1 MAATNC
7 KLLLDVFTDLELIR
21 INSFKLIKPQV
32 IKTMLEVNRKN
43 DFGIVV
49 NNAYREIDYHYFLVD
64 YLTIM
69 RSEIDRFIEN
79 NGCITQSQLDCIY
92 KKYDIDCILSKF
104 ICLEFNKAKEIN
116 ELFKIKN
123 GFCDDNITYYWGIE
137 GQCEQLPAVETYY
150 WGNEG
155 VCILNVPP
163 YPFLLLETGDYILLA
178 TNDRLYS
185 EG

>member
-1 MAATNC
+1 VAAINC
-7 KLLLDVFTDLELIR
+7 KLLLNMFTDLELIR
-21 INSFKLIKPQV
+21 VNGFKIIKPQV

-43 DFGIVV
+43 QFGIVV

-79 NGCITQSQLDCIY
+79 NSCITQEQLNCIY

-116 ELFKIKN
+116 ELFKIKKGN
-123 GFCDDNITYYWGIE
+123 DVVIYYWGLE
-137 GQCEQLPAVETYY
+137 GQCEQQPLVETYY
-150 WGNEG
+150 WGLEG
-155 VCILNVPP
+155 VCIQNVPP
-163 YPFLLLETGDYILLA
+163 YPFRLLEDGNYRLLED
-178 TNDRLYS
+178 NNKRYL

>member
-1 MAATNC
+1 MAVINC

-21 INSFKLIKPQV
+21 VNSFKIIKPQV
-32 IKTMLEVNRKN
+32 VKTMLEVNRKN
-43 DFGIVV
+43 DIGIPV

-69 RSEIDRFIEN
+69 RSEIDRYIEN
-79 NGCITQSQLDCIY
+79 NGCITQTELDKIY

-123 GFCDDNITYYWGIE
+123 GFCDDIHTYNWGTEGVCLQEPLVHVYQWGIE
-137 GQCEQLPAVETYY
+137 G
-150 WGNEG
+150 
-155 VCILNVPP
+155 VCLEIVPP
-163 YPFLLLETGDYILLA
+163 YPSRLLEDFE
-178 TNDRLYS
+178 DRLLEDGS
-185 EG
+185 TRLLEI